1 MITILLGIETSDFSE
16 AAVGAVRRQ
25 FRPEQVVIHLLNVVD
40 PMIYLPLYEGAM
52 RDFDRIEALRNE
64 NRESAMALV
73 EQTARTLRDAG
84 YQVITTVEEGEP
96 RTTIIDYAE
105 RIKAQLIVVGS
116 HGRRGLPRLLLGSVS
131 EYVARHAPCS
141 VEIIRELP
149 RAA

>member
-16 AAVGAVRRQ
+16 EAVSAVRRQ
-25 FRPEQVVIHLLNVVD
+25 FRPEQVVIHLLNVID

-64 NRESAMALV
+64 NRESAKELV
-73 EQTARTLRDAG
+73 ERTAKTLRDAG
-84 YQVITTVEEGEP
+84 YQVITAVEEGEP
-96 RTTIIDYAE
+96 RTTIVDYAK

-131 EYVARHAPCS
+131 EYVTRHAPCS

>member
-16 AAVGAVRRQ
+16 AAVSAVRRQ
-25 FRPEQVVIHLLNVVD
+25 FRPEQVVVHLLNVID
-40 PMIYLPLYEGAM
+40 PMIYLPLYEGAV

-64 NRESAMALV
+64 NRESAKELV
-73 EQTARTLRDAG
+73 EGTARTLRDAG
-84 YQVITTVEEGEP
+84 YQVITSVEEGEP
-96 RTTIIDYAE
+96 RTSIIDYAK
-105 RIKAQLIVVGS
+105 RVKAELIVVGS

-131 EYVARHAPCS
+131 EYVTRHAPCS

>member
-1 MITILLGIETSDFSE
+1 MTKILLAIETSDFST
-16 AAVGAVRRQ
+16 AAVEAVRRQ
-25 FRPEQVVIHLLNVVD
+25 FLPDQAEVHLLHVID

-64 NRESAMALV
+64 NREQAKDLV
-73 EQTARTLRDAG
+73 ERTAKLFRDAG
-84 YQVITTVEEGEP
+84 YRVTTTVEEGEP
-96 RTTIIDYAE
+96 RTAIIDYAD
-105 RIKAQLIVVGS
+105 RINAELIVVGS

-141 VEIIRELP
+141 VEIVRELP